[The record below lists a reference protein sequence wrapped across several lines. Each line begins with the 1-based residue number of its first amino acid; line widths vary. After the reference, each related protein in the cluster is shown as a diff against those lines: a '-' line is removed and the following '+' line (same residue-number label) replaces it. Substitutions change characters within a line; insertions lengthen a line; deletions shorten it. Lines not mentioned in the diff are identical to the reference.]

1 MAHLMNTD
9 PLEFRLR
16 HIDPVGINKGIKGV
30 SFGGSN
36 RLRNALLVAAG
47 KSGYGV
53 KSLKKNHGVGISV
66 VSSQERQSPGWTA
79 CVAEVH
85 VDKKNSTI
93 IPKKLTIA
101 MDVGT
106 AINPKNIKAQ
116 IEGSALYGVSQV
128 LYENIT
134 MKNGSIEQGNFDTWT
149 PLRLNQSSE
158 IESIIIE
165 NGHYPVGAG
174 EAAMT
179 AIGPAIT
186 NAIFNAIGVRIR
198 SLPVTS
204 EKVLTALK
212 EV

>member
-1 MAHLMNTD
+1 MVN
-9 PLEFRLR
+9 
-16 HIDPVGINKGIKGV
+16 GIY
-30 SFGGSN
+30 
-36 RLRNALLVAAG
+36 LLLING
-47 KSGYGV
+47 CRYCY
-53 KSLKKNHGVGISV
+53 
-66 VSSQERQSPGWTA
+66 QS
-79 CVAEVH
+79 
-85 VDKKNSTI
+85 
-93 IPKKLTIA
+93 
-101 MDVGT
+101 
-106 AINPKNIKAQ
+106 KNIKAQ

-186 NAIFNAIGVRIR
+186 NAIYNAIGVRIR
-198 SLPVTS
+198 SLPVTP

>member
-1 MAHLMNTD
+1 
-9 PLEFRLR
+9 
-16 HIDPVGINKGIKGV
+16 
-30 SFGGSN
+30 
-36 RLRNALLVAAG
+36 
-47 KSGYGV
+47 
-53 KSLKKNHGVGISV
+53 
-66 VSSQERQSPGWTA
+66 
-79 CVAEVH
+79 
-85 VDKKNSTI
+85 
-93 IPKKLTIA
+93 

-186 NAIFNAIGVRIR
+186 NAIYNAIGVRIR